1 MKKLVI
7 LVFALSL
14 LLSLFGCSK
23 AVVLGEPEQY
33 QINSTIH
40 SLDIRINAADF
51 SIKHG
56 KEFSVESNLKNLT
69 VSEKDGM
76 LSIVEKSKGT
86 VTYTDAMLTLYIP
99 ANTTFEK
106 ISITTGAARL
116 TADALFANSLKLQLG
131 AGDVMIDELNV
142 SMEADIEGGA
152 GQITIAG
159 GMLNNLDLEM
169 GMGELNLTAALH
181 GDTDLTLGMGEA
193 NITLIGSKEDYT
205 VNIEK
210 GIGSITVDGDD
221 VSGFSHSG
229 SSLNIVYIE
238 GGVGAINL
246 TFINSNA
253 PIPL

>member
-14 LLSLFGCSK
+14 LLSIFGCSK
-23 AVVLGEPEQY
+23 TVVLGEPEQY

-69 VSEKDGM
+69 VSEKDGV
-76 LSIVEKSKGT
+76 LSIVEKNKGT

-99 ANTTFEK
+99 ANTIFEK

-116 TADALFANSLKLQLG
+116 TADALSANSLKLQLG

-159 GMLNNLDLEM
+159 GTINDLDLEM

-181 GDTDLTLGMGEA
+181 GDNDLTLGMGEA
-193 NITLIGSKEDYT
+193 NITLIGSQSDYT

-210 GIGSITVDGDD
+210 GIGSIIVDGED
-221 VSGFSHSG
+221 VPGFGCSG
-229 SSLNIVYIE
+229 NNANRVDIE
-238 GGVGAINL
+238 GGVGAVNL
-246 TFINSNA
+246 SFRELELPA
-253 PIPL
+253 AL